1 MRASASVLSVSALVF
16 IFALSVGARQE
27 SKQRATDPSG
37 FTSTQTFDS
46 SGGFVAVTD
55 SLDKTTHAGQSPANA
70 TDSSAEISTQ
80 VPTASMSA
88 TAVPITIHV
97 PADQP
102 TIQAAIDVA
111 LNGDTVLVSP
121 GTYKENIDFHG
132 KAIAVISQ
140 NGPAVTSIDG
150 GNLNTVVTFDTS
162 EGLTSQLRGFAIRN
176 GSASFGSGINML
188 GASPTIVGNYFV
200 SNNEGSGGYGAAIGG
215 NVSSPDIERNVFWN
229 NTCDTQFLSGV
240 VSFINGSSP
249 LIVNNIFHDNTCRA
263 INMTLP
269 QGTQPNVINNT
280 IVRNSVGIRVDARI
294 ATAQQ
299 VYENNLLIANQVGL
313 EVDFLS
319 PGNEPTWKNNDVF
332 NSTTSYMG
340 INDLTGSAGNI
351 SVDPHVLSTTN
362 YHLQTGSQVIDAGDS
377 SAPGLPSTDFDGFP
391 RVRGGAVDTGAYE
404 FFPTSISL
412 QPSSLTF
419 STQLIGTRST
429 AQPVVVMNTG
439 PMPLFLSL
447 SVTGDFLQSN
457 NCPSRVAPGASCTVN
472 VSFKPTAVGARTGGL
487 LLADN
492 ASASPQNVLLTG
504 TGQGFPIVSL
514 STTSLAFGVHVLG
527 TTSTSRNVVLSN
539 TGTTTLVIS
548 KIVASGDFTIP
559 TNTCGSSLA
568 PKTSCT
574 ISVAI
579 TPTAVGTRIGTLTIN
594 DNASGSP
601 HSVSLSGTGTAVTL
615 SPSALNFSPQLLGTT
630 SAGRTVTLANHSTAT
645 LNFTGITIAGTNA
658 GDFVIASKTCN
669 SGLAGN
675 ATCTVTV
682 NFHPSLIGPDSATLN
697 FSDDGGASPQIMS
710 VTGTGTVVTLSRS
723 SIVFPTQSVG
733 TTSASQSVTLTN
745 HGATALHINSVSVVG
760 TNPSDFLISFDSCPP
775 DLVANTACTVSVD
788 FHPTA
793 IGARTASLAFSDNG
807 GASPQVAKLT
817 GTSQ

>member
-1 MRASASVLSVSALVF
+1 M
-16 IFALSVGARQE
+16 
-27 SKQRATDPSG
+27 
-37 FTSTQTFDS
+37 S
-46 SGGFVAVTD
+46 SG
-55 SLDKTTHAGQSPANA
+55 S
-70 TDSSAEISTQ
+70 
-80 VPTASMSA
+80 
-88 TAVPITIHV
+88 
-97 PADQP
+97 
-102 TIQAAIDVA
+102 
-111 LNGDTVLVSP
+111 
-121 GTYKENIDFHG
+121 
-132 KAIAVISQ
+132 
-140 NGPAVTSIDG
+140 
-150 GNLNTVVTFDTS
+150 
-162 EGLTSQLRGFAIRN
+162 
-176 GSASFGSGINML
+176 
-188 GASPTIVGNYFV
+188 
-200 SNNEGSGGYGAAIGG
+200 
-215 NVSSPDIERNVFWN
+215 
-229 NTCDTQFLSGV
+229 
-240 VSFINGSSP
+240 
-249 LIVNNIFHDNTCRA
+249 
-263 INMTLP
+263 
-269 QGTQPNVINNT
+269 
-280 IVRNSVGIRVDARI
+280 
-294 ATAQQ
+294 
-299 VYENNLLIANQVGL
+299 
-313 EVDFLS
+313 
-319 PGNEPTWKNNDVF
+319 
-332 NSTTSYMG
+332 
-340 INDLTGSAGNI
+340 
-351 SVDPHVLSTTN
+351 
-362 YHLQTGSQVIDAGDS
+362 
-377 SAPGLPSTDFDGFP
+377 
-391 RVRGGAVDTGAYE
+391 
-404 FFPTSISL
+404 
-412 QPSSLTF
+412 
-419 STQLIGTRST
+419 
-429 AQPVVVMNTG
+429 
-439 PMPLFLSL
+439 MPLFLGISVT
-447 SVTGDFLQSN
+447 VTGDFLQSN
-457 NCPSRVAPGASCTVN
+457 NCPSRVAPGANCTVN
-472 VSFKPTAVGARTGGL
+472 VSFKPTAVGARTGVL
-487 LLADN
+487 LLTDN
-492 ASASPQNVLLTG
+492 ASASPQNVLLPG

-615 SPSALNFSPQLLGTT
+615 SPSALNFSPQLVGTT

-710 VTGTGTVVTLSRS
+710 VTGPRTVVTLSRS
-723 SIVFPTQSVG
+723 SIVFPTQRVG